1 MEKDEFDILADL
13 DGELADTSAVVQAFS
28 HELGRLK
35 KTVADTGK
43 DMAVL
48 ERGIGRGLRKA
59 LDGVVLDGM
68 KASDALKTV
77 AKSLINTT
85 YAAAVKPVTDRA
97 ASFLADGLGAMTSNL
112 LAFENGGSFSQG
124 RVMPFAKGGVISSPT
139 TFPMRSGTGLMGEA
153 GPEAIMPLSRGA
165 DGSLGVRMQGGG
177 RPISIVMNVQTPDV
191 QGFQRSQ
198 SQIAAQ
204 LSRALSRGGRNR

>member
-28 HELGRLK
+28 QELGRLK

-97 ASFLADGLGAMTSNL
+97 ASLLADGLGAMTSNL